1 MRIVCAPDS
10 FKGSMTAPQAAA
22 AMALGV
28 RAVHP
33 DAEVLELPIAD
44 GGEGFTDAVA
54 AALNARQVPAEV
66 ADQRGTRHITS
77 FAIATDQASG
87 QPFAVLDVAAT
98 SGLER
103 LPVAERNPLDY
114 DSRGLGELMLAALD
128 AGATRLV
135 VGIGGSS
142 TNEGGAGM
150 LAALGV
156 RFLDSDG
163 TELPPTPA
171 GLRTLARVDASGLDA
186 RLAAVEVEVA
196 CDVTNPLLGP
206 TGASAVYGPQKG
218 ATPEMVTELDA
229 ILARLVRC
237 CGADAARVAELP
249 GSGAAGGLGWALQ
262 YFLGARLRP
271 GLELVAELVGLDAH
285 LADADLLL
293 TGEGSVD
300 QQTPHGKAIMRICQH
315 AEQAG
320 VPVMVFGGRVDLEPG
335 RLPGRVVELVAITPP
350 GTPLDQ
356 ALRDGA
362 QNLRSAVA
370 TALRGWDQA

>member
-1 MRIVCAPDS
+1 M
-10 FKGSMTAPQAAA
+10 
-22 AMALGV
+22 
-28 RAVHP
+28 
-33 DAEVLELPIAD
+33 
-44 GGEGFTDAVA
+44 
-54 AALNARQVPAEV
+54 
-66 ADQRGTRHITS
+66 
-77 FAIATDQASG
+77 
-87 QPFAVLDVAAT
+87 
-98 SGLER
+98 
-103 LPVAERNPLDY
+103 
-114 DSRGLGELMLAALD
+114 
-128 AGATRLV
+128 
-135 VGIGGSS
+135 
-142 TNEGGAGM
+142 
-150 LAALGV
+150 
-156 RFLDSDG
+156 
-163 TELPPTPA
+163 
-171 GLRTLARVDASGLDA
+171 
-186 RLAAVEVEVA
+186 
-196 CDVTNPLLGP
+196 
-206 TGASAVYGPQKG
+206 
-218 ATPEMVTELDA
+218 
-229 ILARLVRC
+229 
-237 CGADAARVAELP
+237 AELP